1 MFFRKP
7 SLSTLI
13 RASRWCLTVGLVWGA
28 QTATCWAQV
37 GQPEPETKN
46 YVPVYMLIIL
56 FAMFALMVVCK
67 SATRDDRVRK

>member
-7 SLSTLI
+7 FLSTLI

-28 QTATCWAQV
+28 QATTCWAQV
-37 GQPEPETKN
+37 GDSEPETKN

-56 FAMFALMVVCK
+56 FTMFALMVVCK